1 MHDKKWETD
10 ETRCAQTTSVSD
22 PFPVKHKML
31 RPQRIKVKSNVKN
44 NPNIKIKI
52 NPTNFVEQVL
62 FHIGESGCSCF
73 STLSLTF
80 NRLEP
85 RRLCGTE
92 NGSEMAVV

>member
-1 MHDKKWETD
+1 MRDKKWETD

-22 PFPVKHKML
+22 PFSITHKMQ

-44 NPNIKIKI
+44 NPNTQTK
-52 NPTNFVEQVL
+52 PTQFNGASSIQYWRIWLPLVL
-62 FHIGESGCSCF
+62 
-73 STLSLTF
+73 TLSLTF

-92 NGSEMAVV
+92 NGSEIDVV